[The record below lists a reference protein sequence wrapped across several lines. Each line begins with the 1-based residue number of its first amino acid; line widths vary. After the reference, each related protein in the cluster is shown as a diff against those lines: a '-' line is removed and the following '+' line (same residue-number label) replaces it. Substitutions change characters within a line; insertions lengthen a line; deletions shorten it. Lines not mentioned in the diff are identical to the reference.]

1 LIGKTV
7 VDLEDRY
14 FSLEW
19 QSLEHKPIEY
29 RQLYHESSSLSQG
42 VVKCWV
48 EIIPIDMD
56 PKPKL
61 YDISEKPEEEF
72 EVRICIFNAKDIKIM
87 DWEGTSDVYFRGF
100 FDTSEDV

>member
-1 LIGKTV
+1 
-7 VDLEDRY
+7 
-14 FSLEW
+14 
-19 QSLEHKPIEY
+19 
-29 RQLYHESSSLSQG
+29 
-42 VVKCWV
+42 
-48 EIIPIDMD
+48 MD